1 MSPRVGW
8 ESESVDAFDLERK
21 LCSGGRTKINV
32 VLKDENTKHSSQN
45 TSLQGNV
52 KQLPIQNQLMS
63 LGEGRQVIIKYRA
76 GSDHG
81 RRGER
86 RVRRVDKVRSNM
98 PMVDRSHVS
107 RSLRTRGVESLT
119 PTTLTIGKC
128 NNCQDFASSEALL
141 LHVTS
146 HAKIPEGI

>member
-1 MSPRVGW
+1 MSPRVGR
-8 ESESVDAFDLERK
+8 ESESVAFDLERK

-32 VLKDENTKHSSQN
+32 VLKDENTKHFSQN

-119 PTTLTIGKC
+119 PTTTLTKGKS
-128 NNCQDFASSEALL
+128 NQDFASREELG

-146 HAKIPEGI
+146 HTTIQEGI